1 MWSGEANQFWSQL
14 VTQLTQSAAELKADR
29 SEEVAGPQE
38 SETSHQEAIAGH
50 QEAGAGHQE
59 AGAGLHEARTRPL
72 EAGTGHQEAGT
83 GRLEATGLYFLFSIM
98 VGIFQKDLE
107 IWWKHDRYSKPDG
120 ILPILHYVLGKSFK
134 IKIR

>member
-29 SEEVAGPQE
+29 SEEVAGPRE

-59 AGAGLHEARTRPL
+59 AGAGLHEA
-72 EAGTGHQEAGT
+72 GTGHQEAGT
-83 GRLEATGLYFLFSIM
+83 GRLEATGPDFLFSIL